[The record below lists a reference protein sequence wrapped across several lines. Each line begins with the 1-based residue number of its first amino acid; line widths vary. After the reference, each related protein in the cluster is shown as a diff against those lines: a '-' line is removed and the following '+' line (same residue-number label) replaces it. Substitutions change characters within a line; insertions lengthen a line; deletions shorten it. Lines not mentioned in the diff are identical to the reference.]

1 MLSVNTVTGTIFEFD
16 PSLPSADDFK
26 SDAAKSGE
34 ANYAYENS
42 RTGPHT
48 ILPCS
53 IAYCPLD
60 KLMPA
65 ECVAEFAERAG
76 QIAKETGKPRDEMLA
91 KQFDPGT
98 LLGQIEYIFDL
109 SNWSPTYKGEP
120 GKKYA
125 TMNQVLLY
133 PFSHGWT
140 HLPPMKNGKPTTMD
154 DKPIINP
161 RFYMDTGQLDFDIMT
176 KANHFVDRI
185 VSAEPMREIIYKRVF
200 PPVGGENGKDD
211 FADHV
216 RDYSLTDWHREL
228 PLTFIFLHAY
238 TKSNH

>member
-1 MLSVNTVTGTIFEFD
+1 
-16 PSLPSADDFK
+16 
-26 SDAAKSGE
+26 
-34 ANYAYENS
+34 
-42 RTGPHT
+42 
-48 ILPCS
+48 
-53 IAYCPLD
+53 
-60 KLMPA
+60 MPA

-228 PLTFIFLHAY
+228 PLTFIFLHVY